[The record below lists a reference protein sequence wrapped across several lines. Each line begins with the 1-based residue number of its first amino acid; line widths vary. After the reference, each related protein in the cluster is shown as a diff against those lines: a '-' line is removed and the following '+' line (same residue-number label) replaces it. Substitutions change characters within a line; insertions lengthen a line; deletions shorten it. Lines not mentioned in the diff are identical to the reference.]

1 MNTESGGAKSAGDTV
16 CGGNEGMGTIA
27 VYPGSFDPFTNGHL
41 DILTRAS
48 RMFSKVIISIANNP
62 RKSSTFSVE
71 ERMEMIRESCGD
83 LENVEIGYFETLL
96 VHYVKKSGAAAIIR
110 GLRAISDYDYEFQM
124 ALTNKKL
131 LPEADTIF
139 LVTRL
144 DYLYVSSSM
153 VKEIYRLEGDINC
166 LVPEPVMQHMVS
178 WKARDFR

>member
-1 MNTESGGAKSAGDTV
+1 MNSSNSKESK
-16 CGGNEGMGTIA
+16 GTIA

-48 RMFSKVIISIANNP
+48 RMFSEVIITIASNP
-62 RKSSTFSVE
+62 RKSSSFSVR
-71 ERMEMIRESCGD
+71 ERIDMIMESCKH
-83 LENVEIGYFETLL
+83 LENVRIDTFTTLL
-96 VHYVKKSGAAAIIR
+96 VDYVKQSGAGAIVR

-153 VKEIYRLEGDINC
+153 VKEIFRLNGDIGS
-166 LVPEPVMQHMVS
+166 LVPEPVLVHMQN
-178 WKARDFR
+178 WRARGYER